1 MRLAQFRAMFGNR
14 VMIQDKLLWSKFLN
28 SYSRVIPRISIRKT
42 VDDDEMKEVARCLDT
57 HFRR

>member
-1 MRLAQFRAMFGNR
+1 MPYLMFILNRMLAMRDCSHFYLM
-14 VMIQDKLLWSKFLN
+14 LLFLN
-28 SYSRVIPRISIRKT
+28 MLQ